1 MVMKCGTLIKIAH
14 DRLERTANNEL
25 REQDLTLS
33 QIGVLLFIKD
43 QPEHNVTMKDIEH
56 RLHVAQSTT
65 VGIIARMETKDF
77 VRTMTDPDDGR
88 VKRVL
93 ITSKGLKECRNAQK
107 RMENSEERLL
117 SGLKEEERT
126 ELIALLER
134 LVSTQGSSETQSREK
149 TQ

>member
-1 MVMKCGTLIKIAH
+1 MEMKCGTLIKIAH

-25 REQDLTLS
+25 RQQDLTLS

-65 VGIIARMETKDF
+65 VGIIARMENKDF

-93 ITSKGLKECRNAQK
+93 ITSKGLKKCRNAQM
-107 RMENSEERLL
+107 RMEMSEERLL
-117 SGLKEEERT
+117 SDLNEKERT
-126 ELIALLER
+126 ELITLLER
-134 LVSTQGSSETQSREK
+134 VVKGQGNDAAQSREK
-149 TQ
+149 IQ